1 MAADHA
7 LHAKFS
13 RLTQQEE
20 AKGLFEEPSRI
31 GTRLGWGERLR
42 ERGVTTPSRRE
53 RASRHHRRAF
63 KFPRIEIR
71 NGPREKFRTVR

>member
-31 GTRLGWGERLR
+31 GTRLGWREQLR
-42 ERGVTTPSRRE
+42 ERGVTLRGHRVVRIPENRGPSV
-53 RASRHHRRAF
+53 S
-63 KFPRIEIR
+63 
-71 NGPREKFRTVR
+71 